1 MEKRLEIN
9 ERAMG
14 VLLRVM
20 KEEIPFINNI
30 EFSIRENPFYDDIIT
45 AYVDI
50 NLSDMRDSFPTNVK
64 IDYEYLEDAD
74 YQIINPFHVFDNYR
88 EHDLSINNLVKALSR
103 SIGVD
108 VYEIIYYIKD

>member
-20 KEEIPFINNI
+20 KEEVPFINNI
-30 EFSIRENPFYDDIIT
+30 KFTIRENPVYGDIIT
-45 AYVDI
+45 AYIDI
-50 NLSDMRDSFPTNVK
+50 NLSDLTDAFPKASV
-64 IDYEYLEDAD
+64 DYEYLEDAD
-74 YQIINPFHVFDNYR
+74 YQINNPFHAFDNYR
-88 EHDLSINNLVKALSR
+88 EHDLSINNLVKVLSN

-108 VYEIIYYIKD
+108 VFEIIYYIED

>member
-20 KEEIPFINNI
+20 KEEVPFINNI
-30 EFSIRENPFYDDIIT
+30 KFTIRENPVYGDIIT
-45 AYVDI
+45 AYIDI
-50 NLSDMRDSFPTNVK
+50 NLSDLTDAFPKASV
-64 IDYEYLEDAD
+64 DYEYLEDAD
-74 YQIINPFHVFDNYR
+74 YQINNPFHVFDNYR
-88 EHDLSINNLVKALSR
+88 EHDLSINNLVETLSN

-108 VYEIIYYIKD
+108 VSEIIYYIED

>member
-30 EFSIRENPFYDDIIT
+30 EFSIRENSVYGDMIT
-45 AYVDI
+45 AYIDI
-50 NLSDMRDSFPTNVK
+50 NLSDLADAFPKASV
-64 IDYEYLEDAD
+64 DYEYLEDVD
-74 YQIINPFHVFDNYR
+74 YEINNPFHVFDNYR

-108 VYEIIYYIKD
+108 VTEVIYHIEN